1 MAALI
6 LPLIFAALLY
16 FLFIRP
22 QQRQMRQHREL
33 IASVQVGDEII
44 TASGIYGT
52 ITELDDDDIWVEI
65 GEGVVVRMARR
76 AVAEVAIDD
85 ADVPDGD
92 GPDTDTDNADLDG

>member
-33 IASVQVGDEII
+33 IASVQVGDDII

-52 ITELDDDDIWVEI
+52 ITELDDEDIWVEI

-76 AVAEVAIDD
+76 AVAEVAVEETD
-85 ADVPDGD
+85 AVDGD
-92 GPDTDTDNADLDG
+92 GPDNDTDNADLDG